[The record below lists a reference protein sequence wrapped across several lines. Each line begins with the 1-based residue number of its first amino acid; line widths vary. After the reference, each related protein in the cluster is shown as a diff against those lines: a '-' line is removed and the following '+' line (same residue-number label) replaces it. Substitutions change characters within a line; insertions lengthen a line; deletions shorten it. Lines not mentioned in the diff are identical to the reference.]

1 MLPQRNRLSSWDEE
15 HGTVPRSQQH
25 WSHICS
31 LMIIQILKYIRSNIR
46 IVSSFF
52 LHVHRDMQL
61 QLIDTTLKIT
71 PGSFPQ
77 SEYLTVCIIRI
88 TSSRQGVLF
97 LKDMLRSLTPCLNV
111 YIHAQSS
118 ELALCAPEFWCLD
131 GLGIG
136 SWKLAPIPNGI
147 WHTGCAPFHNSE
159 PSRSTVVRNRPL
171 PRTHFTTTAPKKT

>member
-1 MLPQRNRLSSWDEE
+1 MQIWYEHSFCVLRTVLPQRNWIEILGR
-15 HGTVPRSQQH
+15 GTWHSTTFPTTLVSHLFIDDRPNLKSIRSK
-25 WSHICS
+25 
-31 LMIIQILKYIRSNIR
+31 IQIDCF
-46 IVSSFF
+46 SSFF

-97 LKDMLRSLTPCLNV
+97 LKDVLRSLTPRLNV
-111 YIHAQSS
+111 YIHAKSS
-118 ELALCAPEFWCLD
+118 ELVLCAPEFWCLD

-136 SWKLAPIPNGI
+136 GWKLAPIPNGI
-147 WHTGCAPFHNSE
+147 
-159 PSRSTVVRNRPL
+159 
-171 PRTHFTTTAPKKT
+171 